1 MAKTFIG
8 KASKLFSVIIA
19 AVLLAGCAFMFA
31 ACESRHPEITFT
43 ISFNDE
49 TYTIEYKLDRSVAPQ
64 TVAHYIELIDLDY
77 FDNTVIHDYQ
87 DDRMIGGGYT
97 YMDGGQVDMENTDI
111 MDDLVPLDYEGITT
125 DGNGNVTLQ
134 NISLWRDAE
143 CTQPLNR
150 LFGEISSGNGVSMG
164 NGSFLSNSFGALGTY
179 TYAYKMTGEEG
190 MKDFVYI
197 TPSESGASNA
207 RQYYRNSVQGMF
219 YIYTST
225 SSSSDGD
232 FCVFGELKND
242 DSKTALEDLLDAIS
256 TYQEDNDLDSFTEVK
271 TDSVVYDNMV
281 GNGSYTLD
289 GDDRFD
295 VPQCRIIIEKVEVT
309 KY

>member
-77 FDNTVIHDYQ
+77 FDNTVIHDYKK

-97 YMDGGQVDMENTDI
+97 YMADNQIDMNLPV
-111 MDDLVPLDYEGITT
+111 MDLTPLDYEGITT

-179 TYAYKMTGEEG
+179 NYAYKVTGEEG

-197 TPSESGASNA
+197 TPSESGESNA

-225 SSSSDGD
+225 SSSSDGN
-232 FCVFGELKND
+232 FCVFGELKNE
-242 DSKTALEDLLDAIS
+242 DSETALQDLRDAIS
-256 TYQEDNDLDSFTEVK
+256 TYQEDEELDSFTEVK

-289 GDDRFD
+289 GEDRFD
-295 VPQCRIIIEKVEVT
+295 VPVEKIIIEKVEVT

>member
-19 AVLLAGCAFMFA
+19 AVLLAGCVFMFA

-43 ISFNDE
+43 ISFKGE
-49 TYTIEYKLDRSVAPQ
+49 TYTLEYKLDRSVAPQ

-77 FDNTVIHDYQ
+77 FDNTVIHDYKK

-97 YMDGGQVDMENTDI
+97 YMVDDQIDMSIDE
-111 MDDLVPLDYEGITT
+111 MDLTPLDYEGITT

-150 LFGEISSGNGVSMG
+150 LFGEISSGNGVFIG

-179 TYAYKMTGEEG
+179 TYAYKMSGEEG
-190 MKDFVYI
+190 MNADVYI
-197 TPSESGASNA
+197 GESNS
-207 RQYYRNSVQGMF
+207 RKYLCNSVQGMF

-242 DSKTALEDLLDAIS
+242 DSETALRDLLDAIS
-256 TYQEDNDLDSFTEVK
+256 TYQEDEELDSFTDVK

-289 GDDRFD
+289 GEDRFD
-295 VPQCRIIIEKVEVT
+295 VPVEKIIIEKVDVT

>member
-77 FDNTVIHDYQ
+77 FDNTVIHDYKE

-97 YMDGGQVDMENTDI
+97 YMVDDQIDMSIDE
-111 MDDLVPLDYEGITT
+111 MDLTPLDYEGITT

-150 LFGEISSGNGVSMG
+150 LFGEISSGNGVSIE

-179 TYAYKMTGEEG
+179 TYAYKMADEEG
-190 MKDFVYI
+190 MNADVYI
-197 TPSESGASNA
+197 GESNS
-207 RQYYRNSVQGMF
+207 RKYLCNSVQGMF
-219 YIYTST
+219 YIYTSEST
-225 SSSSDGD
+225 STDGN

-242 DSKTALEDLLDAIS
+242 DSETALRDLLDAI
-256 TYQEDNDLDSFTEVK
+256 TAYQEDEELDSFTEK

-289 GDDRFD
+289 EEDRFD
-295 VPQCRIIIEKVEVT
+295 VPVEKIIIEKVEVT

>member
-8 KASKLFSVIIA
+8 KACKLFSVIIA
-19 AVLLAGCAFMFA
+19 AVLLAGCVFMFA

-43 ISFNDE
+43 ISFKGE
-49 TYTIEYKLDRSVAPQ
+49 TYTLEYKLDRSVAPQ

-97 YMDGGQVDMENTDI
+97 YMVDDQIDMNLPV
-111 MDDLVPLDYEGITT
+111 MDLTPLDYEGITT

-179 TYAYKMTGEEG
+179 TYAYKVTGEEG

-197 TPSESGASNA
+197 TPSESGESNA

-225 SSSSDGD
+225 SSSSDGN
-232 FCVFGELKND
+232 FCVFGELKNE
-242 DSKTALEDLLDAIS
+242 DSETALQDLRDAIS
-256 TYQEDNDLDSFTEVK
+256 TYQEDEELDSFTEVK

-289 GDDRFD
+289 GEDRFD
-295 VPQCRIIIEKVEVT
+295 VPVEKIIIEKVEVT

>member
-19 AVLLAGCAFMFA
+19 AVLLAGCVFMFA

-97 YMDGGQVDMENTDI
+97 YMVDDQIDMNLPV
-111 MDDLVPLDYEGITT
+111 MDLTPLDYEGITT

-179 TYAYKMTGEEG
+179 TYAYKVTGEEG

-197 TPSESGASNA
+197 TPSESGESNA

-225 SSSSDGD
+225 SSSSDGN
-232 FCVFGELKND
+232 FCVFGELKNE
-242 DSKTALEDLLDAIS
+242 DSETALQDLRDAIS

>member
-77 FDNTVIHDYQ
+77 FDNTVIHDYKE

-97 YMDGGQVDMENTDI
+97 YMADNQIDMNLPVL
-111 MDDLVPLDYEGITT
+111 DLTPLDYEGITT

-150 LFGEISSGNGVSMG
+150 LFGEISSNGVSMG

-179 TYAYKMTGEEG
+179 TYAYKRTGEEG
-190 MKDFVYI
+190 MKDYSVYI
-197 TPSESGASNA
+197 TPSESGKPNP

>member
-97 YMDGGQVDMENTDI
+97 YMVDDQIDMNLPV
-111 MDDLVPLDYEGITT
+111 MDLTPLDYEGITT

-219 YIYTST
+219 YIYTSEST
-225 SSSSDGD
+225 STDGN
-232 FCVFGELKND
+232 FCVFGQLKNEASETALRD
-242 DSKTALEDLLDAIS
+242 LKTAIT
-256 TYQEDNDLDSFTEVK
+256 TYQEDHDLDSFTDVK

-289 GDDRFD
+289 GEDRFD
-295 VPQCRIIIEKVEVT
+295 VPVEKIIIEKVEVT

>member
-19 AVLLAGCAFMFA
+19 AVLLAGCVFMFA

-43 ISFNDE
+43 ISFKGE
-49 TYTIEYKLDRSVAPQ
+49 TYTLEYKLDRSVAPQ

-77 FDNTVIHDYQ
+77 FDNTVIHDYKK

-97 YMDGGQVDMENTDI
+97 YMADNQIDMNLPVL
-111 MDDLVPLDYEGITT
+111 DLTPLDYEGITT

-150 LFGEISSGNGVSMG
+150 LFGEISSNGMTIK

-197 TPSESGASNA
+197 TPSESGVPNP
-207 RQYYRNSVQGMF
+207 RRYYRNSVQGMF

-225 SSSSDGD
+225 SSSSDGN

-289 GDDRFD
+289 EEDRFN
-295 VPQCRIIIEKVEVT
+295 VPVEKIIIEKVEVT

>member
-19 AVLLAGCAFMFA
+19 AVLLAGCVFMFA

-43 ISFNDE
+43 ISFNRE
-49 TYTIEYKLDRSVAPQ
+49 TYTLEYKLDRSVAPQ

-97 YMDGGQVDMENTDI
+97 YMADNQIDMNLPVL
-111 MDDLVPLDYEGITT
+111 DLTPLDYEGITT

-150 LFGEISSGNGVSMG
+150 LFGEISSNGMTIK

-179 TYAYKMTGEEG
+179 TYAYKVTGEEG

-197 TPSESGASNA
+197 TPSESGESNA

-225 SSSSDGD
+225 SSSSDGN
-232 FCVFGELKND
+232 FCVFGELKNE
-242 DSKTALEDLLDAIS
+242 DSETALQDLRDAIS

-281 GNGSYTLD
+281 GNGSYTLYD
-289 GDDRFD
+289 DDRFD

>member
-97 YMDGGQVDMENTDI
+97 YMADNQIDMSIDE
-111 MDDLVPLDYEGITT
+111 MDLTPLDYEGITT

-150 LFGEISSGNGVSMG
+150 LFGEISSGNGFSIK

-179 TYAYKMTGEEG
+179 TYAYKISGEEE
-190 MKDFVYI
+190 MNADVYI
-197 TPSESGASNA
+197 GESNS
-207 RQYYRNSVQGMF
+207 RKYLRNSVQGMF
-219 YIYTST
+219 YIYTNT

-256 TYQEDNDLDSFTEVK
+256 AYQEDKNLDSFTNEK
-271 TDSVVYDNMV
+271 PYSIVYDNMV

-289 GDDRFD
+289 EGDGFQ
-295 VPQCRIIIEKVEVT
+295 VPVEKIIIEKVEVT

>member
-8 KASKLFSVIIA
+8 KACKLFSVIIA

-87 DDRMIGGGYT
+87 SDRMVGGGYT
-97 YMDGGQVDMENTDI
+97 YMVDDQIDMNLPV
-111 MDDLVPLDYEGITT
+111 MDLTPLDYEGITT

-225 SSSSDGD
+225 SSSSDGN
-232 FCVFGELKND
+232 FCVFGELKNE
-242 DSKTALEDLLDAIS
+242 DSETALQDLRDAIS
-256 TYQEDNDLDSFTEVK
+256 TYQEDEELDSFTEVK

-281 GNGSYTLD
+281 GNGSYTLYD
-289 GDDRFD
+289 DDRFD

>member
-97 YMDGGQVDMENTDI
+97 YMVDDQIDMSIDE
-111 MDDLVPLDYEGITT
+111 MDLTPLDYEGITT

-219 YIYTST
+219 YIYTSEST
-225 SSSSDGD
+225 STDGN
-232 FCVFGELKND
+232 FCVFGQLKNEASETALRD
-242 DSKTALEDLLDAIS
+242 LKTAIT
-256 TYQEDNDLDSFTEVK
+256 TYQEDHDLDSFTDVK

-289 GDDRFD
+289 GEDRFD
-295 VPQCRIIIEKVEVT
+295 VPVEKIIIEKVEVT

>member
-97 YMDGGQVDMENTDI
+97 YMVDDQIDMNLPV
-111 MDDLVPLDYEGITT
+111 MDLTPLDYEGITT

-179 TYAYKMTGEEG
+179 TYAYKVTGEEG

-197 TPSESGASNA
+197 TPSESGESNA

-225 SSSSDGD
+225 SSSSDGN
-232 FCVFGELKND
+232 FCVFGELKNE
-242 DSKTALEDLLDAIS
+242 DSETALQDLRDAIS
-256 TYQEDNDLDSFTEVK
+256 TYQEDEELDSFTEVK

-289 GDDRFD
+289 GEDRFD
-295 VPQCRIIIEKVEVT
+295 VPVEKIIIEKVEVT